1 MYASPKFAESPR
13 CEKRGGSHVNPQ
25 EDVIASFLASV
36 KEKGENKM
44 NEVIRNRI
52 RRAVLLVLVPT
63 TFLLFPFSLRADS
76 REKKPTEATSS
87 KTLPNA
93 VSVIRQMK
101 EMLEPEGPSLRRIDL
116 TVKNPTAY
124 TKGDETVEKV
134 AGLAVKNF
142 PDGKRM
148 LLVMLEP
155 DDVKGMAFLI
165 QERKDQADVMWTYV
179 PAIRRVREIKRIDQ
193 YENLLGTDFTYAD
206 LGFIKLHGH
215 YKLLG
220 EEEHNGVRSY
230 KIQEKVPQDLLYYSK
245 IITWVAADSML
256 PIERDFYDPAGGLMK
271 REVFQDAT
279 LVDGVPTALR
289 MVMKDVEQ
297 HTSTELNTREVDYDT
312 PLPDKLF
319 DPHELPVVSSHG
331 IWKLCMDMPG
341 KGK

>member
-1 MYASPKFAESPR
+1 
-13 CEKRGGSHVNPQ
+13 
-25 EDVIASFLASV
+25 
-36 KEKGENKM
+36 
-44 NEVIRNRI
+44 
-52 RRAVLLVLVPT
+52 LLILVPA

-76 REKKPTEATSS
+76 QESKGAQATSS
-87 KTLPNA
+87 KPLPDA
-93 VSVIRQMK
+93 ASVVRQMK
-101 EMLEPEGPSLRRIDL
+101 EVLEPEGPSLRRIDL
-116 TVKNPTAY
+116 TVKNRSDY
-124 TKGDETVEKV
+124 TEGYETVEKV
-134 AGLAVKNF
+134 AALAVKNF

-148 LLVMLEP
+148 LFVMLGP

-165 QERKDQADVMWTYV
+165 QERRDQTDVMWAYL
-179 PAIRRVREIKRIDQ
+179 PAIRRVREIKPIDQ
-193 YENLLGTDFTYAD
+193 YEHFLDTDFTYAD

-256 PIERDFYDPAGGLMK
+256 PVERDFYDPAGGLMK
-271 REVFQDAT
+271 REVFQDAI

-297 HTSTELNTREVDYDT
+297 DTSTELNTREVDYDT

-319 DPHELPVVSSHG
+319 DPHELPVVSSRG
-331 IWKLCMDMPG
+331 IWKSCMDMPG
-341 KGK
+341 RGKE